1 MFELPELLTL
11 AVQVNE
17 TLDGKVVRKGS
28 LGNAPHK
35 FVWYNRSPGEFEAL
49 TRGKKIGKAWV
60 RGKWL
65 FIPREPGYVLLLG
78 ECGARVLF
86 HPPGAAVPKKF
97 RLHLAFEDGSALT
110 AMTQMWDELDLHNR
124 RGGYV
129 RIMDKNA
136 VGRPCPQCRSKVE
149 KIQYLGGVCYYC
161 PGCQE

>member
-1 MFELPELLTL
+1 MFELPELRTL

-17 TLDGKVVRKGS
+17 TLDGKVVGKGS

-97 RLHLAFEDGSALT
+97 HLHLAAGNPEKHVVGGHLFQATVSTLNEICLARFDSIRLNRAFNPRSGLR
-110 AMTQMWDELDLHNR
+110 ELVL
-124 RGGYV
+124 
-129 RIMDKNA
+129 
-136 VGRPCPQCRSKVE
+136 E
-149 KIQYLGGVCYYC
+149 
-161 PGCQE
+161 